1 MSLPSEKVIDAWIRL
16 MRAPQAV
23 LAAMEARVK
32 AAELPPLTWY
42 DALWALERA
51 APKGLRPA
59 DLEREMLLAQYGVSR
74 LLDRLESAGYIERR
88 PVPEDKRG
96 QTIMLTPAG
105 RATRRRIWP
114 VYARAIQETIGS
126 RLTDQEATE
135 LTRLLGK
142 LG

>member
-1 MSLPSEKVIDAWIRL
+1 MAMPSEKIVDAWIRL

-23 LAAMEARVK
+23 LGEMEARVK
-32 AAELPPLTWY
+32 AAGLPPLTWY

-51 APKGLRPA
+51 GPSGLRPA

-74 LLDRLESAGYIERR
+74 LLDRLEAAGYVERR

-96 QTIMLTPAG
+96 QVIVLTLAG

-114 VYARAIQETIGS
+114 VYARAIQDTIGS
-126 RLTDQEATE
+126 RLTDEEAME

>member
-23 LAAMEARVK
+23 LAEMEARVK

-51 APKGLRPA
+51 GPKGLRPA

-74 LLDRLESAGYIERR
+74 LLDRLEAAGYIERR

-96 QTIMLTPAG
+96 QAIILTPAG

-114 VYARAIQETIGS
+114 VYARAIQDTIGA
-126 RLTDQEATE
+126 RLTDQEAVE